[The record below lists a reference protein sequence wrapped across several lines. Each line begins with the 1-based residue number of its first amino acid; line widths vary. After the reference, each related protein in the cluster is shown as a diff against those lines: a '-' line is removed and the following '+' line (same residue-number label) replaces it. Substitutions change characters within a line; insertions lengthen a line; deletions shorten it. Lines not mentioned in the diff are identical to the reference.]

1 MRERERGRTGNR
13 GYRHRS
19 SSSLHTRV
27 DGRRYLSGR
36 RQHRPSSPAWRANWV
51 GRVPGRVPEI
61 GGDGGDWIDMMPR
74 RRKVIQH
81 VDRGQDRL
89 RRRSRSNS
97 GSRQVQVRN
106 YSYCETQLDGRRKGY
121 ACRDGSVREGS
132 RIGVSCDG
140 RWQPRVG
147 RDGYAVRRGIE
158 GAVLNDGEQ
167 FGFKSSDNFYF
178 TNFPEQIS
186 HFYLKKAFEV
196 CGILEKVYVAKKRNV
211 HGQKYGFVRFS
222 NVKNVSKLL
231 IAINDIHFGQFRIW
245 ARVARFDKPPVGM
258 DGMGHEWGGTKR
270 EKAKATTAGEGE
282 NIVSREKQ
290 GAVLENAAV
299 GERERGCSRKES

>member
-1 MRERERGRTGNR
+1 
-13 GYRHRS
+13 
-19 SSSLHTRV
+19 
-27 DGRRYLSGR
+27 
-36 RQHRPSSPAWRANWV
+36 
-51 GRVPGRVPEI
+51 
-61 GGDGGDWIDMMPR
+61 
-74 RRKVIQH
+74 
-81 VDRGQDRL
+81 
-89 RRRSRSNS
+89 
-97 GSRQVQVRN
+97 
-106 YSYCETQLDGRRKGY
+106 
-121 ACRDGSVREGS
+121 
-132 RIGVSCDG
+132 
-140 RWQPRVG
+140 
-147 RDGYAVRRGIE
+147 
-158 GAVLNDGEQ
+158 VLNDGEQ

-245 ARVARFDKPPVGM
+245 ARVARFDKPAVGM

-299 GERERGCSRKES
+299 GERERVLKEGELRVGEVVENGRKGESEMTKPVTLKQSGEGVKADRERSDSESGKLNRKLVRQYRSNPFDLKWARQGVVVTVKNGEVISVIQ